1 MMSTLV
7 TRLFVLNLL
16 GTIVVTSS
24 AWKLPDISFL
34 EAFAEMTQREGISI
48 FMPEKSLDQPNVAE
62 IIRHFK

>member
-7 TRLFVLNLL
+7 KRSLGLNLL
-16 GTIVVTSS
+16 GMIVVPSL

-34 EAFAEMTQREGISI
+34 EAFSDMMQREGISI
-48 FMPEKSLDQPNVAE
+48 FMPENSLYQSNVAE